1 MALYNSLTEAIGNT
15 PLIRLN
21 RMVPA
26 GSEVYVKVEGKNPG
40 GSVKDRAVLS
50 MINDA
55 EARGLLKQGGTII
68 EPTSGNTGIAIAM
81 ISAVRGYRCVLVMP
95 DTMSKERQA
104 YMKAYGAELVLTPGK
119 LGMKGTLDKTDEL
132 LKETPGSI
140 SLGQFDNPANLLSH
154 RAGTGR
160 EILADLP
167 DVDYVVA
174 GFGTGGTISGIAWAL
189 KDAGSD
195 AKTVAVEPAESAL
208 ITGGQAGPH
217 KIQGIGANFV
227 PGNLDRSVVSE
238 IRTVKGDDAIDTT
251 RRLAREE
258 GIFAGISAGANVF
271 MAIEIARENPGKKV
285 VAILPDGGDKYV
297 SMGIFD

>member
-1 MALYNSLTEAIGNT
+1 MV
-15 PLIRLN
+15 RLS
-21 RMVPA
+21 RIAPA
-26 GSEVYVKVEGKNPG
+26 GSEIYVKLEGKNPG
-40 GSVKDRAVLS
+40 GSVKDRPVLA

-55 EARGLLKQGGTII
+55 EARGLLGKDGVLV

-81 ISAVRGYRCVLVMP
+81 ISAARGYRCILVMP

-104 YMKAYGAELVLTPGK
+104 YMKAYGAELVLTPGT

-132 LKETPGSI
+132 LRSIPGSI
-140 SLGQFDNPANLLSH
+140 SLGQFDNPANILAH
-154 RAGTGR
+154 RTGTGR

-174 GFGTGGTISGIAWAL
+174 GFGTGGTISGIGWAI

-195 AKTVAVEPAESAL
+195 AKTIAVEPAESAL

-217 KIQGIGANFV
+217 KIQGIGANFA
-227 PGNLDRSVVSE
+227 PGNLDRSVISE
-238 IRTVKGDDAIDTT
+238 IRTVKGQDAIDTAK
-251 RRLAREE
+251 RLAKEE
-258 GIFAGISAGANVF
+258 GIFAGISSGANVF
-271 MAIEIARENPGKKV
+271 MAIEVAKENPGKKI

>member
-1 MALYNSLTEAIGNT
+1 MTLCKSVTEAIGNT
-15 PLIRLN
+15 PMVRLS
-21 RMVPA
+21 RIAPA
-26 GSEVYVKVEGKNPG
+26 GSEIYVKLEGKNPG
-40 GSVKDRAVLS
+40 GSVKDRPVLA

-55 EARGLLKQGGTII
+55 EARGLLKKDGVLV

-81 ISAVRGYRCVLVMP
+81 ISASRGYRCILVMP

-132 LKETPGSI
+132 LKSIPGSI
-140 SLGQFDNPANLLSH
+140 SLGQFENPANILAH

-174 GFGTGGTISGIAWAL
+174 GFGTGGTISGIGWAIR
-189 KDAGSD
+189 DAGSD
-195 AKTVAVEPAESAL
+195 AKTIAIEPAESAL

-227 PGNLDRSVVSE
+227 PRNLDRSVISE
-238 IRTVKGDDAIDTT
+238 IRTVRGQDAIDTAK
-251 RRLAREE
+251 RLAKEE
-258 GIFAGISAGANVF
+258 GIFAGISSGANVF
-271 MAIEIARENPGKKV
+271 MAVEIARENPGKKI

>member
-1 MALYNSLTEAIGNT
+1 MAIYRSLTEAIGNT
-15 PLIRLN
+15 PLVRLN
-21 RMVPA
+21 RIAPA
-26 GSEVYVKVEGKNPG
+26 GSEVYVKIEGKNPG
-40 GSVKDRAVLS
+40 GSIKDRAVLS

-55 EARGLLKQGGTII
+55 EARGLLRQGGTII

-81 ISAVRGYRCVLVMP
+81 ISAARGYRCVLVMP

-119 LGMKGTLDKTDEL
+119 LGMKGTLDKTEEL
-132 LKETPGSI
+132 LKATPGSI
-140 SLGQFDNPANLLSH
+140 SLGQFDNPANILAH
-154 RAGTGR
+154 RSTTGR

-174 GFGTGGTISGIAWAL
+174 GFGTGGTISGIGWAL

-195 AKTVAVEPAESAL
+195 AKTIAVEPAESAL
-208 ITGGQAGPH
+208 VTSGQAGPH

-227 PGNLDRSVVSE
+227 PKNLDRSVISE
-238 IRTVKGDDAIDTT
+238 IRTVKGQDAIDTT
-251 RRLAREE
+251 KRLAREE

-271 MAIEIARENPGKKV
+271 IALEVAKENPGKKI